1 MPDTETP
8 MPTINSFYDNET
20 STEYAVEDTVA
31 RERADAAQE
40 TAEEALAAA
49 GEASGEVFET
59 TPAWVAHRNTYRG
72 QYLGDSYTDE
82 QKAMVAAGTFDDL
95 YIGDYWTIGNFDWII
110 ADINYWLNT
119 GDQPEHQG
127 CTTPHLAIV
136 PKKHLYTAKMNDSNV
151 TTGGYLNSR
160 MYTQNLANAKTII
173 YTAFGENNILNHREL
188 FTNAV
193 TNGVSSAGTWIDSKV
208 DLMNQIMVYGS
219 MILPSS
225 PASNVVPYNYTI
237 DKTQLSLFRLRPDL
251 ITISEESCWL
261 RDVVSSAAF
270 AYVTWLGHA
279 SNTTASSVLGVRP
292 VFGLIG

>member
-1 MPDTETP
+1 MKITDYPE
-8 MPTINSFYDNET
+8 
-20 STEYAVEDTVA
+20 
-31 RERADAAQE
+31 AQE
-40 TAEEALAAA
+40 LAADDVFIID
-49 GEASGEVFET
+49 GPTNGTRKLPKNKLPSGEGGNGSI
-59 TPAWVAHRNTYRG
+59 PATEPEWISHRNTYRG
-72 QYLGDSYTDE
+72 EFLGSVYTDE
-82 QKAMVAAGTFDDL
+82 QKEAISSQTFDGF

-193 TNGVSSAGTWIDSKV
+193 NNGVSSAGTWTDSKV

-219 MILPSS
+219 MILPGS

-251 ITISEESCWL
+251 ITISEESYWL
-261 RDVVSSAAF
+261 RDVVSSATF
-270 AYVTWLGHA
+270 ATVRWNGDAYDYSA
-279 SNTTASSVLGVRP
+279 SAVIGVRP

>member
-1 MPDTETP
+1 MK
-8 MPTINSFYDNET
+8 I
-20 STEYAVEDTVA
+20 TEYPKATSLATGDAFIIDNDENGTRYINQED
-31 RERADAAQE
+31 
-40 TAEEALAAA
+40 LPW
-49 GEASGEVFET
+49 GEGGNGSI
-59 TPAWVAHRNTYRG
+59 PATEPEWISHRNTYRG
-72 QYLGDSYTDE
+72 EFLGSVYTDE
-82 QKAMVAAGTFDDL
+82 QKEAVSSQTFDNF

-127 CTTPHLAIV
+127 CTTPHLVIV
-136 PKKHLYTAKMNDSNV
+136 PKKHLYTAEMNDSNV

-160 MYTQNLANAKTII
+160 MHTQNLANAKTII

-193 TNGVSSAGTWIDSKV
+193 TNGVPSAGTWTDSKV

-219 MILPSS
+219 MILPGS
-225 PASNVVPYNYTI
+225 PASNVVPYNCTI

-251 ITISEESCWL
+251 ITISEESYWL
-261 RDVVSSAAF
+261 RDVVSSVYFAF
-270 AYVTWLGHA
+270 VRWHGYATSA
-279 SNTTASSVLGVRP
+279 NASSVIGVRP